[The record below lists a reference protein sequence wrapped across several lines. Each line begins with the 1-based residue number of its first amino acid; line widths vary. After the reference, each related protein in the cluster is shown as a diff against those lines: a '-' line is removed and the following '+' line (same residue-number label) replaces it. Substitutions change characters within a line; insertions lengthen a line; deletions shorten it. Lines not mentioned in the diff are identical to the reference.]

1 MYRYVALARAVDERM
16 WILNR
21 AGRIPFVISG
31 QGHEG
36 AQVGM
41 AWAFERGHDWIAP
54 FYRSIA
60 TCLTFGMT
68 PRDIMTAQY
77 ATASDPSSGGR
88 QMPGHYGS
96 REHNLVSVS
105 SPVATQL
112 LHAVGIALAA
122 KIRKTGQVAM
132 ASMGEGSS
140 NQGDV
145 HEGLN
150 FAAIHKLPFI
160 FVVENNGYA
169 ISVPAAMQVSVAN
182 VADRASGY
190 GMPGVVV
197 DGSDVLACYVAA
209 RDAVAR
215 ARAGDGPTLIEAKV
229 TRLTAHSSDD
239 QQTKYRAAEE
249 LAAERELDALPL
261 FRTRL
266 RDAGVLTDEIEERAA
281 RGDRGG
287 RRGRHRLRR
296 GRGRSGSCDGDAPR
310 LRRRSRG
317 GRLMPLRTFIDAIR
331 ETLVDEMRR
340 DPSMIVLGE
349 DVGKKGGVF
358 LATDGLW
365 AEFGDDRVI
374 DTPLTE
380 SMIVGASIGAAVNGL
395 RPGRRDPVRRLHLP
409 GLQPDRVRG
418 GAHALPLEQRL
429 RRADDDPGPVRR
441 RRPRGALSLAV
452 ASRRSSPTSRG
463 SRSSSRRPRTTRAAC
478 CAPRSATT
486 TRSSSSS
493 TRRCTARSAATSPT
507 RTTSCRWAAAK
518 VTHPGSQVTVVA
530 YGLMAHY
537 ALEAADRVAE
547 EGISVEVIDLRTLR
561 PLDRDTLLDSV
572 RKTGKCLDRLRGQQV
587 RRVRRGG
594 GGHRRRGGVRLPRW
608 PGDPGRR
615 ARGAGRAVQPRPRG
629 LVHGQPG
636 EDRRRH
642 PQAGRVL
649 TRGRSFRA
657 DQGRQA
663 PPSTRVPS
671 STINA
676 TASSRVIRRPRS

>member
-1 MYRYVALARAVDERM
+1 MAITGQGDSQLGVEFGLSDADLIGMYRYVALARAVDERM

-190 GMPGVVV
+190 GMPGIVV

-229 TRLTAHSSDD
+229 MRLTAHSSDD

-266 RDAGVLTDEIEERAA
+266 VEAGVLTDEIQEQLRVEIAA
-281 RGDRGG
+281 
-287 RRGRHRLRR
+287 
-296 GRGRSGSCDGDAPR
+296 A
-310 LRRRSRG
+310 
-317 GRLMPLRTFIDAIR
+317 
-331 ETLVDEMRR
+331 V
-340 DPSMIVLGE
+340 E
-349 DVGKKGGVF
+349 D
-358 LATDGLW
+358 ATDY
-365 AEFGDDRVI
+365 AEAEADPDPATAMRHVYAGD
-374 DTPLTE
+374 
-380 SMIVGASIGAAVNGL
+380 G
-395 RPGRRDPVRRLHLP
+395 
-409 GLQPDRVRG
+409 
-418 GAHALPLEQRL
+418 
-429 RRADDDPGPVRR
+429 
-441 RRPRGALSLAV
+441 
-452 ASRRSSPTSRG
+452 
-463 SRSSSRRPRTTRAAC
+463 
-478 CAPRSATT
+478 
-486 TRSSSSS
+486 
-493 TRRCTARSAATSPT
+493 
-507 RTTSCRWAAAK
+507 
-518 VTHPGSQVTVVA
+518 
-530 YGLMAHY
+530 
-537 ALEAADRVAE
+537 EAA
-547 EGISVEVIDLRTLR
+547 G
-561 PLDRDTLLDSV
+561 
-572 RKTGKCLDRLRGQQV
+572 
-587 RRVRRGG
+587 
-594 GGHRRRGGVRLPRW
+594 
-608 PGDPGRR
+608 
-615 ARGAGRAVQPRPRG
+615 
-629 LVHGQPG
+629 
-636 EDRRRH
+636 
-642 PQAGRVL
+642 
-649 TRGRSFRA
+649 
-657 DQGRQA
+657 
-663 PPSTRVPS
+663 
-671 STINA
+671 
-676 TASSRVIRRPRS
+676 